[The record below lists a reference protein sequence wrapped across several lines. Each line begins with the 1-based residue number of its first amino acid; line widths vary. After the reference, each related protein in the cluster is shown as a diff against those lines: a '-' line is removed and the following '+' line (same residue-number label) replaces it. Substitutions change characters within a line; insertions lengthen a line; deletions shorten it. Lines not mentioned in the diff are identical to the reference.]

1 MRHTYDPA
9 GFDEA
14 ILRSDDDFEP
24 YGFAQPQLAAYD
36 TRSPWDPRRPAH
48 LDRVIEAAVLRQLRP
63 D

>member
-1 MRHTYDPA
+1 MRHPYDPA

-36 TRSPWDPRRPAH
+36 MRSA
-48 LDRVIEAAVLRQLRP
+48 
-63 D
+63 